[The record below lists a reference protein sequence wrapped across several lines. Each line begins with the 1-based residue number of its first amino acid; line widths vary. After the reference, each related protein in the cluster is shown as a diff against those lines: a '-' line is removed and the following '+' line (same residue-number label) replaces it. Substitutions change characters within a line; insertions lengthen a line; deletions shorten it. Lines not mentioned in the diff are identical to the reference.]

1 MTETRRGGV
10 SVGNVWSGQWVADR
24 LGVRLEG
31 GRGGFGGGG
40 DRGGRG
46 DSDGWD
52 GDGSDRD
59 GWDADGSG
67 QDGDADAWGQDGDGS
82 GRDGVGRG
90 RDGDADVRGEDGDV
104 RGHDGLD
111 RGGQERGGEG
121 RGGRRGGQGRE
132 GGGAELRELLGLALR
147 RNPKRAHLLV
157 SNVLGKHVPQRP
169 ATVYGAGVR
178 LGRRVRELLGDE
190 AAARAVVLGYAETA
204 TGLGHSVADG
214 LALAPYLHSTRRP
227 VPGVATV
234 GGFEE
239 EHSHATSHLLLPE
252 DPGLLGSKGPLI
264 LVDDEFSTGRTILN
278 TIAALHRRFPR
289 DHYVVVALV
298 DMRSPEDRAHLDA
311 FAADLG
317 ARVDLVAAA
326 AGSVHLPD
334 DVLERGARLVA
345 AHEAAAAGAEG
356 VAAGDVGG
364 GDAAEADGGGTTGP
378 SVASAGVSAASS
390 AGVSAASSEGVPSVA
405 SAGVSAASS
414 AGACAASSEG
424 VPSAASAGASAAS
437 SAGAS
442 SASSAGASTV
452 PTAAS
457 AAAAGAASS
466 AGAAFSAGSAVA
478 RVDLGWPE
486 GLPDGG
492 RHGFTPAHRARLEA
506 ALPAMAARI
515 ADALAKA
522 PDHPAPPAGASPQLR
537 GDVPAGATGG
547 HEPCPAALADG
558 TPAVPGGPTAPDG
571 TAAPAEADAP
581 PATTATATTAT
592 ATAARETAGAR
603 AGETGGRAAG
613 PAVVPSRPAAPGHS
627 AAPGTPAGQGGGA
640 HAASPARPLPS
651 CPYRRVLVLGFEE
664 LMYAPLRIAQALD
677 EVLDGVEVRYSTT
690 TRSPVLAVDDPGY
703 AIRTRLTFPA
713 HDEPAD
719 GPGPRYAYNVAPG
732 ADPGRRFDAVVAVVD
747 SVADTPALH
756 APDGLLAALGAQTD
770 RLLLAVV
777 PSYRPQDRRA
787 AAVAPATPA
796 APTAPAAPGT
806 LLAPAATPA
815 ASLTPA
821 TPATPPTPRTAPER
835 QAQPMH
841 RPPHEPSHE
850 PSHGPLR
857 GPEFSSYAP
866 DEVGWL
872 LQDFSH
878 VTLEAPTEEREE
890 AIQSGGAHY
899 AESLPVEYQPS
910 ERYQE
915 LYRAALDAS
924 AARIARAVGAV
935 TETVLAERSPRPVLV
950 SLARAGTPVGVLMRR
965 WARHAHGLD
974 LPHYAVSIVR
984 GRGIDTAALRWL
996 ADHHDPSDVVFVDGW
1011 TGKGAITRELSDALA
1026 PYPDFDPRI
1035 AVLADPGRCVD
1046 TYGTRDDFL
1055 VPSACLNSTVSGLIS
1070 RTVLRADL
1078 VGPNDFHGAKYYREL
1093 AGSDVSGDFLDTVS
1107 ARFAEVAEDA
1117 VADAKRLAATD
1128 RTPTWEG
1135 WAAVERISREYGIH
1149 DVNLVK
1155 PGVGETT
1162 RVLLRRVPWKI
1173 LAQRG
1178 AGPDLDHVRLLA
1190 EQRGVPVEE
1199 IEGLPYTCVGLI
1211 HPRYTRGATGAD
1223 GKAVGK
1229 ANRTDRDER
1238 TVATG

>member
-1 MTETRRGGV
+1 M

-24 LGVRLEG
+24 LGVRLDGDGDGRWG
-31 GRGGFGGGG
+31 GAGGWVGDGCQGALGGDGGSGPGGDGGSGASGDGGGG
-40 DRGGRG
+40 A
-46 DSDGWD
+46 S
-52 GDGSDRD
+52 GDGVRV
-59 GWDADGSG
+59 GGSG
-67 QDGDADAWGQDGDGS
+67 GD
-82 GRDGVGRG
+82 
-90 RDGDADVRGEDGDV
+90 
-104 RGHDGLD
+104 
-111 RGGQERGGEG
+111 
-121 RGGRRGGQGRE
+121 GGQGAQRGDGA
-132 GGGAELRELLGLALR
+132 GGGNGDGVRGGGDDGGGRQGIQDGGDGDDRQGVQRGDGGAALRELLGLALR

-169 ATVYGAGVR
+169 ATVHGAGVR

-252 DPGLLGSKGPLI
+252 DPGLLASTGPLV
-264 LVDDEFSTGRTILN
+264 LVDDEFSTGRTVLN

-298 DMRSPEDRAHLDA
+298 DMRSPGDRARLDA

-326 AGSVHLPD
+326 AGAVHLPD

-345 AHEAAAAGAEG
+345 AHEAAAADQEGAPG
-356 VAAGDVGG
+356 
-364 GDAAEADGGGTTGP
+364 
-378 SVASAGVSAASS
+378 
-390 AGVSAASSEGVPSVA
+390 
-405 SAGVSAASS
+405 
-414 AGACAASSEG
+414 
-424 VPSAASAGASAAS
+424 
-437 SAGAS
+437 
-442 SASSAGASTV
+442 
-452 PTAAS
+452 PTAPP
-457 AAAAGAASS
+457 AGAAL
-466 AGAAFSAGSAVA
+466 

-506 ALPAMAARI
+506 ALPTMATR
-515 ADALAKA
+515 L
-522 PDHPAPPAGASPQLR
+522 
-537 GDVPAGATGG
+537 T
-547 HEPCPAALADG
+547 AAL
-558 TPAVPGGPTAPDG
+558 TQGPDLP
-571 TAAPAEADAP
+571 
-581 PATTATATTAT
+581 
-592 ATAARETAGAR
+592 R
-603 AGETGGRAAG
+603 
-613 PAVVPSRPAAPGHS
+613 
-627 AAPGTPAGQGGGA
+627 
-640 HAASPARPLPS
+640 RPL
-651 CPYRRVLVLGFEE
+651 RRVLVLGFEE
-664 LMYAPLRIAQALD
+664 LMYAPLRIAEALD
-677 EVLDGVEVRYSTT
+677 EALDGVEVRYSTT

-713 HDEPAD
+713 HDGPAD

-732 ADPGRRFDAVVAVVD
+732 ADPDRRFDAVVAVVD
-747 SVADTPALH
+747 STADTPALH

-770 RLLLAVV
+770 RLVLAAL
-777 PSYRPQDRRA
+777 PSYRPH
-787 AAVAPATPA
+787 
-796 APTAPAAPGT
+796 
-806 LLAPAATPA
+806 
-815 ASLTPA
+815 
-821 TPATPPTPRTAPER
+821 TPPTPRSVPER
-835 QAQPMH
+835 QAPHMHQPSY
-841 RPPHEPSHE
+841 E
-850 PSHGPLR
+850 PLR
-857 GPEFSSYAP
+857 GPDFSSYAP
-866 DEVGWL
+866 EEVGWL

-899 AESLPVEYQPS
+899 AESLPVEYQPN

-915 LYRAALDAS
+915 LFRAALDAS

-935 TETVLAERSPRPVLV
+935 TELVLAERSPRPVLV

-974 LPHYAVSIVR
+974 LPHYAISIVR

-1011 TGKGAITRELSDALA
+1011 TGKGAITRELSDAVA

-1093 AGSDVSGDFLDTVS
+1093 AGSDVSGHFLDTVS
-1107 ARFAEVAEDA
+1107 ARFTEVAEAA
-1117 VADAKRLAATD
+1117 VADAGRLAATD

-1135 WAAVERISREYGIH
+1135 WAAVERISQEYGIH

-1178 AGPDLDHVRLLA
+1178 AGADLDHVRLLA

-1199 IEGLPYTCVGLI
+1199 IDGLPYTCVGLI

-1223 GKAVGK
+1223 GKAVGTAHTATSK
-1229 ANRTDRDER
+1229 ANTADSTGKASTADIAGRDER
-1238 TVATG
+1238 TVAAR